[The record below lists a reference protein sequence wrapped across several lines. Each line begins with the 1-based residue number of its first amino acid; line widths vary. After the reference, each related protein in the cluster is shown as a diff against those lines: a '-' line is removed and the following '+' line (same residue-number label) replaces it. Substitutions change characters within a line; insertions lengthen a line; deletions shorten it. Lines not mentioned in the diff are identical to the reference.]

1 MTENPLRNRRKRFC
15 WMDRKNTFHRT
26 RHWPS
31 DKIVRLTA
39 TAVDSFPSANLVSAQ
54 HLSHMYRVALILA
67 VLAAIGSLALSF
79 TVTKPKIEG
88 LVQERT
94 ELQTNLAAS
103 EAAKT
108 EAEKKAKAAVATAD
122 KKSSELATTQ
132 KELETATAAAA
143 TQQAR
148 ADKYFAEYNKTLA
161 DKNSAQEQLA
171 RWAGT
176 GMKPDQIIAMKGELK
191 ASKELSSVLADE
203 KSILQRN
210 VAALKNKLSKYEDE
224 NRVVAMPG
232 LKGAVVAVDP
242 KWEFVVINVG
252 SQQGA
257 LEGGLLMVRRGDKLV
272 GKVKI
277 VTVEANRSVA
287 NVLPAWKQGD
297 VAVAAGDQVLY

>member
-1 MTENPLRNRRKRFC
+1 
-15 WMDRKNTFHRT
+15 
-26 RHWPS
+26 
-31 DKIVRLTA
+31 
-39 TAVDSFPSANLVSAQ
+39 
-54 HLSHMYRVALILA
+54 MYRVALILA

-88 LVQERT
+88 LVQERND
-94 ELQTNLAAS
+94 LQTNLTAA
-103 EAAKT
+103 ETAKT

-122 KKSSELATTQ
+122 KKTAELAATQ
-132 KELETATAAAA
+132 KELETATATAA

-148 ADKYFAEYNKTLA
+148 ADKYFADYNKTLA
-161 DKNSAQEQLA
+161 DKNAAQEQLA
-171 RWAGT
+171 QWSGT
-176 GMKPDQIIAMKGELK
+176 GLKPDQILAMKAELK
-191 ASKELSSVLADE
+191 ASKELVAVLGDE
-203 KSILQRN
+203 KSILQRS
-210 VAALKNKLSKYEDE
+210 VASLKNKLSKYEDE

>member
-1 MTENPLRNRRKRFC
+1 
-15 WMDRKNTFHRT
+15 MDRKNTFDRASHK
-26 RHWPS
+26 PN

-54 HLSHMYRVALILA
+54 QLSHMYRVALILA

-88 LVQERT
+88 LVQERND
-94 ELQTNLAAS
+94 LQTNLAAS

-108 EAEKKAKAAVATAD
+108 EAEKKAKVATATAD
-122 KKSSELATTQ
+122 KKTSELAAVQ
-132 KELETATAAAA
+132 KELETATATAA

-148 ADKYFAEYNKTLA
+148 ADKYFTDYNKTLA
-161 DKNSAQEQLA
+161 DKNAAQEQLA
-171 RWAGT
+171 QWSGT
-176 GMKPDQIIAMKGELK
+176 GLKPDQILAMKAELK
-191 ASKELSSVLADE
+191 ASKELTGVLADE
-203 KSILQRN
+203 KTILQRN

-232 LKGAVVAVDP
+232 LKGSVVAVDP
-242 KWEFVVINVG
+242 KWEFVVLNVG
-252 SQQGA
+252 SDQGA

-287 NVLPAWKQGD
+287 NVLPTWKQGD

>member
-1 MTENPLRNRRKRFC
+1 
-15 WMDRKNTFHRT
+15 
-26 RHWPS
+26 
-31 DKIVRLTA
+31 
-39 TAVDSFPSANLVSAQ
+39 
-54 HLSHMYRVALILA
+54 MYRVALILA

-88 LVQERT
+88 LVQERND
-94 ELQTNLAAS
+94 LQTNLSAA
-103 EAAKT
+103 ETAKA
-108 EAEKKAKAAVATAD
+108 EAEKKAKSATATAE
-122 KKSSELATTQ
+122 KKTAELAAAQ
-132 KELETATAAAA
+132 KDLETATATAT

-148 ADKYFAEYNKTLA
+148 ADKYFADYNKA
-161 DKNSAQEQLA
+161 VAEKNAAQEQLA
-171 RWAGT
+171 QWAGT
-176 GMKPDQIIAMKGELK
+176 GLKPDQVLAMKAELK
-191 ASKELSSVLADE
+191 TTKELAGVLADE

-210 VAALKNKLSKYEDE
+210 VASLKNKLSKYEDE

-232 LKGAVVAVDP
+232 LKGSVIAVDP
-242 KWEFVVINVG
+242 KWEFVVLNVG

-277 VTVEANRSVA
+277 VSVESNRSVA

>member
-1 MTENPLRNRRKRFC
+1 M
-15 WMDRKNTFHRT
+15 
-26 RHWPS
+26 S
-31 DKIVRLTA
+31 S
-39 TAVDSFPSANLVSAQ
+39 TAVDSFPSTNLVSAQ
-54 HLSHMYRVALILA
+54 QLSLMYRVALILA

-79 TVTKPKIEG
+79 TITKPKIEG
-88 LVQERT
+88 LVQERS

-103 EAAKT
+103 ETAKT
-108 EAEKKAKAAVATAD
+108 EAEKKAKAATATAD
-122 KKSSELATTQ
+122 KKSSELAAAQ
-132 KELETATAAAA
+132 KDLEAATATAA

-171 RWAGT
+171 QWAGT

-191 ASKELSSVLADE
+191 ASKELTGVLTEE

-210 VAALKNKLSKYEDE
+210 VAALKNKLSKYEDD

-232 LKGAVVAVDP
+232 LKGSVVAVDP

-277 VTVEANRSVA
+277 VSVEANRSVA

>member
-1 MTENPLRNRRKRFC
+1 
-15 WMDRKNTFHRT
+15 
-26 RHWPS
+26 
-31 DKIVRLTA
+31 
-39 TAVDSFPSANLVSAQ
+39 
-54 HLSHMYRVALILA
+54 MYRVALILA

-88 LVQERT
+88 LVQERAD
-94 ELQTNLAAS
+94 LQANLATA

-108 EAEKKAKAAVATAD
+108 EAEKKAKAATAVAD
-122 KKSSELATTQ
+122 KKTAELAATQ
-132 KELETATAAAA
+132 KDLETAAEAAK
-143 TQQAR
+143 TQRAR
-148 ADKYFAEYNKTLA
+148 ADKYFADYNKTLA
-161 DKNSAQEQLA
+161 EKNSAQEQLA
-171 RWAGT
+171 QWSGT
-176 GMKPDQIIAMKGELK
+176 GLKPDQVLAMKAELK
-191 ASKELSSVLADE
+191 ATKDLAGVLSDE

-210 VAALKNKLSKYEDE
+210 VASLKNKLAKYEDE
-224 NRVVAMPG
+224 SQVVAMPG
-232 LKGAVVAVDP
+232 LKGSVVTVDP

-277 VTVEANRSVA
+277 VSVEANRSVA

>member
-1 MTENPLRNRRKRFC
+1 
-15 WMDRKNTFHRT
+15 
-26 RHWPS
+26 
-31 DKIVRLTA
+31 
-39 TAVDSFPSANLVSAQ
+39 
-54 HLSHMYRVALILA
+54 MYRVALILA

-122 KKSSELATTQ
+122 KKSSELAATQ

-148 ADKYFAEYNKTLA
+148 ADKYFTEYNKTLA

-171 RWAGT
+171 QWAGT

-191 ASKELSSVLADE
+191 ASKELSSILADE

-232 LKGAVVAVDP
+232 LKGSVLAVDP
-242 KWEFVVINVG
+242 KWEFVVLNVG
-252 SQQGA
+252 SEQGA
-257 LEGGLLMVRRGDKLV
+257 LEGGLLLVRRGDKLV

-287 NVLPAWKQGD
+287 NVLPTWKQGD